1 MTETVQPRPD
11 QPQTK
16 TPGPGE
22 KEIDLLRLLLVVWRS
37 RYIVAAMT
45 VLGIFV
51 GTFLAASRTPI
62 YQADALI
69 QLEQRSGMMAMP
81 ESMQDLMGSNPRTAT
96 EIELLRS
103 RAVIGRVVAELD
115 LDVRVEP
122 AKAPVIGE
130 ILSRYA
136 LPIPETALLQEY
148 TRLGDRLV
156 LDSLQVPPDWIGQPI
171 ALTVTETGFTVV
183 LPDGSTR
190 DGRVRQAILDEAT
203 GFALTIGE
211 ITAAPGRRYTLR
223 QIPQSA
229 AISSVQKALSI
240 FERGQISSIL
250 DVRVVGPDPSANV
263 RILDALLAAYV
274 GQNIN
279 RSAAEA
285 ESSLAFI
292 RSQIPQAQADLRAA
306 EEALNSYRQS
316 QASVDLGLETE
327 TLLSQITAV
336 ETELDRLRRE
346 EDEFRERFTPTHPTY
361 RRLLDE
367 RALLEER
374 LADLRNS
381 AGSLPETQQ
390 VILNLSRDVAVREQ
404 IYTQL
409 VSRAQEIEV
418 LRAGTVGNVR
428 VVDSASSFGQ
438 IAPRRSRIVAV
449 TALLAALA
457 GMALALVRD
466 AMRRGIQ
473 DPAEIERLGL
483 SVFATIGYAS
493 EADGQGARRGR
504 LNLLAVSDPSHLSIE
519 AFRSLRTSLH
529 FGLLDAKTR
538 SIVITSAAPGAGKS
552 FTSANLAAVAAQA
565 GQKVCLI
572 DADLRRGQLRRYF
585 GLERSHKGL
594 ADVLAKNATLDEA
607 LVPAGIDGLYFLST
621 GPYPPNPSE
630 LLMRKEFADLLETL
644 DTQFDLII
652 VDAPPTLAVT
662 DPVIIGRSA
671 GASLVVVRH
680 DDTPQ
685 GELLAVMKAFE
696 TSQVRINGA
705 ILNAYDPRK
714 GKVTYGY
721 AYGYGYGYSRQYAY
735 RSSDK

>member
-1 MTETVQPRPD
+1 MTETLQPRPD
-11 QPQTK
+11 PQQTV
-16 TPGPGE
+16 PSGNGDQ
-22 KEIDLLRLLLVVWRS
+22 EIDLVRLLLVVWRS
-37 RYIVAAMT
+37 RYLVAAVT
-45 VLGIFV
+45 VLGVCGGAF
-51 GTFLAASRTPI
+51 FAASSTPM

-69 QLEQRSGMMAMP
+69 QLEERSGMLALP

-96 EIELLRS
+96 EMELLRS
-103 RAVIGRVVAELD
+103 RTVIGRVVAELD
-115 LDVRVEP
+115 LDLRVEP
-122 AKAPVIGE
+122 AKAPVIGA
-130 ILSRYA
+130 ILARYPVPVPES
-136 LPIPETALLQEY
+136 PILQGY

-156 LDSLQVPPDWIGQPI
+156 LDNLQVPPDWIDQPI
-171 ALTVTETGFTVV
+171 ALSVTETGFDIV

-190 DGRVRQAILDEAT
+190 EGRVKQPILDEDT

-223 QIPQSA
+223 QIAQSD
-229 AISSVQKALSI
+229 AISAVQQAISI
-240 FERGQISSIL
+240 SERGRTSAVL

-285 ESSLAFI
+285 ESSLTFI
-292 RSQIPQAQADLRAA
+292 RGQLPQAEADLRAA
-306 EEALNSYRQS
+306 EEALNTYRQS

-327 TLLSQITAV
+327 TLLTQITSV

-374 LADLRNS
+374 LANLRSS

-438 IAPRRSRIVAV
+438 IAPRSSLIVAV
-449 TALLAALA
+449 AALLAAIL

-483 SVFATIGYAS
+483 PVFATIGYAS
-493 EADGQGARRGR
+493 EADGKSARRGR
-504 LNLLAVSDPSHLSIE
+504 LKLLALTDPSHLSIE

-538 SIVITSAAPGAGKS
+538 SIAITSAAPGAGKS

-585 GLERSHKGL
+585 GLERSQKGL
-594 ADVLAKNATLDEA
+594 AEVLAKNATLQEA
-607 LVPAGIDGLYFLST
+607 LVPAGIDGLSFLST
-621 GPYPPNPSE
+621 GQYPPNPSE
-630 LLMRKEFADLLETL
+630 LLMRKEFAELLETL

-714 GKVTYGY
+714 GKVGYGY
-721 AYGYGYGYSRQYAY
+721 SYGYGYGYSRQYAY